1 MKIQDVIRYI
11 FQVLALVLFLIQLHQ
26 SVRKYLR
33 HPVVVETSQV
43 PVDSLQAE
51 IRETLL
57 IEILKKYL
65 FKNVSS
71 LMIHKK
77 LRNSETVRL
86 RGFSFFLS
94 STFIYQPILIKK
106 IYE

>member
-11 FQVLALVLFLIQLHQ
+11 FQVLALVLFLIQLQQ

-43 PVDSLQAE
+43 PVHSLQAE

-57 IEILKKYL
+57 IEI
-65 FKNVSS
+65 
-71 LMIHKK
+71 
-77 LRNSETVRL
+77 
-86 RGFSFFLS
+86 
-94 STFIYQPILIKK
+94 
-106 IYE
+106 